1 MRFSEVTDSLLKR
14 KGGEI
19 WSVHSDQSVYEAI
32 EKMAAKGV
40 GALLVISEGELVGAT
55 SPSATM
61 LAKSSFR
68 KDLRSERGHDEPR
81 ALCDSAAHVG

>member
-40 GALLVISEGELVGAT
+40 GALLVISEGELVGAI

-68 KDLRSERGHDEPR
+68 KDLRKKPK
-81 ALCDSAAHVG
+81 